1 MTIIFSKR
9 EDTEFLSDIWKDIPN
24 VNLIE
29 IDKNKFDKTLV
40 NNALSKERDMVVLCG
55 HGCCRGLY
63 TPYFLNMIIDVQN
76 FKLLKDKTV
85 ICIWCYANDFME
97 KYDLHGFATSM
108 FISDMDEAYDNMCY
122 DISSKY
128 NGNVD
133 IIQKQNKLF
142 AERVNKLLKNK
153 VDISK
158 WCDEL
163 KNQADMSIDFVEFNY
178 NGLITR

>member
-9 EDTEFLSDIWKDIPN
+9 EDTKFLSNIWKDIPN

-29 IDKNKFDKTLV
+29 VT
-40 NNALSKERDMVVLCG
+40 SKEIYRLRIQEAIQNEKGLVILCG
-55 HGCCRGLY
+55 HGTSNGLL
-63 TPYFLNMIIDVQN
+63 TPDFESMIIHRLNVN
-76 FKLLKDKTV
+76 ILKDKKV
-85 ICIWCYANDFME
+85 ICIWCYANEFME

-108 FISDMDEAYDNMCY
+108 FISDPYEAYENICY
-122 DISSKY
+122 GKNWKTIAAELYD
-128 NGNVD
+128 
-133 IIQKQNKLF
+133 QNRLF
-142 AERVNKLLKNK
+142 AERINKLLINK

-163 KNQADMSIDFVEFNY
+163 KSQADMSIDFVEFNY